1 MNPRCDFIKEK
12 NNPLLRVTLFLM
24 SFVGLLR
31 HPRLSRLLAVRW
43 TGQATDGVFQS
54 ALASFVLF
62 SPERQANALS
72 AAVGFAVVLLPY
84 SIIGPFVGTILD
96 RVSRQRALF
105 FCNLARSA
113 NLFFV
118 ALLVYTGTTGVELT
132 VVVLVAFGIN
142 RFILAAL
149 SAGLPL
155 LVDTKSLITANA
167 IAVTGGSV
175 LVVIGGGIGVGVRAL
190 VDGAAIADH
199 ADALLIVLAAA
210 GYFIAA
216 LFTGRL
222 KKYEIGPLKKEKESA
237 SFLQGFRD
245 MKEGFQYL
253 QGHLDASRGIIATA
267 VQRGGLT
274 ALTLTALLLERNTF
288 NDPAKPE
295 DGLQGFGIALS
306 IAGLGVFLGAFLAP
320 YGVARFGRHRWI
332 KFAMIASAC
341 SPLIL
346 AATQTE
352 IGLCVTA
359 FLTAFFGQNIKVTND
374 ALVQS
379 KIDDYHRGRVF
390 AVYDVVVNG
399 AIVSGGLIAA
409 LLLPPSGLSRIVP
422 LAVSAAYLLI
432 AFILLR
438 PAKFYATYSPT
449 I

>member
-1 MNPRCDFIKEK
+1 
-12 NNPLLRVTLFLM
+12 M
-24 SFVGLLR
+24 SFAGLLL

-43 TGQATDGVFQS
+43 TGQATDGIFQS

-72 AAVGFAVVLLPY
+72 AAIGFAVVLLPY
-84 SIIGPFVGTILD
+84 SIIGPFVGTVLD

-113 NLFFV
+113 NLLFV
-118 ALLVYTGTTGVELT
+118 ALLVFSGTTGVQLT
-132 VVVLVAFGIN
+132 IVVLVAFGIN

-175 LVVIGGGIGVGVRAL
+175 LVVVGGGIGVGVRAL

-216 LFTGRL
+216 LLTGRL
-222 KKYEIGPLKKEKESA
+222 KRYEIGPLKHEKEAA

-245 MKEGFQYL
+245 MQEGFNYL
-253 QGHLDASRGIIATA
+253 RSHLDASRGIIATA

-288 NDPAKPE
+288 NDPARPE

-306 IAGLGVFLGAFLAP
+306 IAGVGVFLGAFLAP

-346 AATQTE
+346 AVFQTE

-390 AVYDVVVNG
+390 AVYDVVVNA
-399 AIVSGGLIAA
+399 AIVSGGLLAA
-409 LLLPPSGLSRIVP
+409 LLLPTSGLSRLVP

-432 AFILLR
+432 AFIVLR
-438 PAKFYATYSPT
+438 PAKFYATS
-449 I
+449 

>member
-1 MNPRCDFIKEK
+1 MN
-12 NNPLLRVTLFLM
+12 
-24 SFVGLLR
+24 FVGLLR
-31 HPRLSRLLAVRW
+31 HSRLSRLLAVRW

-62 SPERQANALS
+62 SPERQADALS

-84 SIIGPFVGTILD
+84 SIVGPFVGTILD

-105 FCNLARSA
+105 FSNLARSA
-113 NLFFV
+113 NLLLV
-118 ALLVYTGTTGVELT
+118 ALLIFGGTTGVQLT

-142 RFILAAL
+142 RLILAAL

-155 LVDTKSLITANA
+155 LVETKSLITANA

-216 LFTGRL
+216 LLTIRL
-222 KKYEIGPLKKEKESA
+222 KKHEIGPLKHEKESA
-237 SFLQGFRD
+237 SVMQGFRD
-245 MKEGFQYL
+245 MQEGFRYL
-253 QGHLDASRGIIATA
+253 RGHLDASRGIIGTA

-288 NDPAKPE
+288 NDPAQPE
-295 DGLQGFGIALS
+295 AGLQGFGVALT
-306 IAGLGVFLGAFLAP
+306 IAGIGLFLGAFLAP

-332 KFAMIASAC
+332 KFAMLASAF

-346 AATQTE
+346 AFSQTE

-399 AIVSGGLIAA
+399 AIVSGGLLAA
-409 LLLPPSGLSRIVP
+409 LLLPTSGLSRAVP
-422 LAVSAAYLLI
+422 LAVSAAYLFI
-432 AFILLR
+432 AFVVLR
-438 PAKFYATYSPT
+438 PAKFYATF
-449 I
+449 

>member
-12 NNPLLRVTLFLM
+12 NNPNFRVTLFLM
-24 SFVGLLR
+24 SFTGLLR

-72 AAVGFAVVLLPY
+72 AAIGFAVVLLPY
-84 SIIGPFVGTILD
+84 SVIGPFVGTILD

-113 NLFFV
+113 NLCFV

-132 VVVLVAFGIN
+132 VVVLIAFGIN
-142 RFILAAL
+142 RLILAAL

-210 GYFIAA
+210 GYLIAA
-216 LFTGRL
+216 LLTGRL
-222 KKYEIGPLKKEKESA
+222 QKNEIGPLQQEKESA

-245 MKEGFQYL
+245 MREGFQYL
-253 QGHLDASRGIIATA
+253 QERLDASRGIIATA

-288 NDPAKPE
+288 NDPNEPE
-295 DGLQGFGIALS
+295 KGLAGFGIALT
-306 IAGLGVFLGAFLAP
+306 IAGAGVFLGAFLAP
-320 YGVARFGRHRWI
+320 YGVARYGRHRWI

-346 AATQTE
+346 AASQTE
-352 IGLCVTA
+352 VGLCVTA

-422 LAVSAAYLLI
+422 LAVSAAYLLV

-438 PAKFYATYSPT
+438 PAKFYATY
-449 I
+449 

>member
-12 NNPLLRVTLFLM
+12 NNPIFRDTLFLV
-24 SFVGLLR
+24 SFLGLLR

-54 ALASFVLF
+54 GLASFVLF

-72 AAVGFAVVLLPY
+72 AAIAFAVVLLPY
-84 SIIGPFVGTILD
+84 SIVGPFVGTILD
-96 RVSRQRALF
+96 RVSRQRALLF
-105 FCNLARSA
+105 ANLARSL
-113 NLFFV
+113 N
-118 ALLVYTGTTGVELT
+118 LLVVAAFVFSGTTGLLLT
-132 VVVLVAFGIN
+132 AVVLIAFGIN
-142 RFILAAL
+142 RLILAAL

-199 ADALLIVLAAA
+199 ADSLLVLLASGGYFAAALLS
-210 GYFIAA
+210 
-216 LFTGRL
+216 GRL
-222 KKYEIGPLKKEKESA
+222 NKYEIGPLQHEKAAA
-237 SFLQGFRD
+237 SFKQGFVD
-245 MKEGFQYL
+245 MYEGFTYL
-253 QGHLDASRGIIATA
+253 RKHIDAGRGIVATA
-267 VQRGGLT
+267 THRGGLT

-288 NDPAKPE
+288 NDPARPE

-306 IAGLGVFLGAFLAP
+306 IAGVGVFLGAFLAP

-332 KFAMIASAC
+332 KFAMLASAF

-346 AATQTE
+346 AASQTE
-352 IGLCVTA
+352 IALVITA
-359 FLTAFFGQNIKVTND
+359 FFAAFFGQNVKVTND

-409 LLLPPSGLSRIVP
+409 LMLPTSGVTAMVP
-422 LAVSAAYLLI
+422 LFVSGAYFFV
-432 AFILLR
+432 AFVTLR
-438 PAKFYATYSPT
+438 PAKFYASA
-449 I
+449 